1 MKKTKIIACG
11 GSPLTYKDYLKQNGY
26 ATSTIKSNEI
36 MVLNFITW
44 LDKENLEAE
53 NVSNRDLLVYIK
65 HCQQKEMQQITIERY
80 FNAIKLFYAFKVTTG
95 AIKNNPVSNIK
106 IQGIKRKKLHHTF
119 TATELNQIYN
129 NYNPETI
136 PHNQGRNPKIHLLI
150 EQRNKVILGLFVYQG
165 IQSSEL
171 SKLEV
176 NHIKLREGKVEV
188 PGTKR
193 SNTRIL
199 QLESQQVLDI
209 YNYTLQVR
217 QEILKISK
225 QETEQLFVSPQGG
238 KDQSNYISALMR
250 ELKKQ
255 NSNIKNAQQL
265 RTSVIVKW
273 LKQYNLREVQ
283 YKAGHRFISSTE
295 QFLVNE
301 TEGLQEEVNQYHPLG

>member
-1 MKKTKIIACG
+1 MNFST
-11 GSPLTYKDYLKQNGY
+11 YLKQNQY

-44 LDKENLEAE
+44 LDKQNLEAE

-65 HCQQKEMQQITIERY
+65 YCQQKEMQQITIERY
-80 FNAIKLFYAFKVTTG
+80 FNAIKLFYAFKISTG
-95 AIKNNPVSNIK
+95 AIKNNPASNIK
-106 IQGIKRKKLHHTF
+106 IQGIKRKKLYHTF
-119 TATELNQIYN
+119 TAIELNQLYN
-129 NYNPETI
+129 NYNPENI
-136 PHNQGRNPKIHLLI
+136 PHNQGRDLEIHLLI

-171 SKLEV
+171 NKLEV
-176 NHIKLREGKVEV
+176 DHIKLREGKIEV

-193 SNTRIL
+193 SNSRIL

-209 YNYTLQVR
+209 YSYILEIR
-217 QEILKISK
+217 KEILAKSG
-225 QETEQLFVSPQGG
+225 QETNQLFVSPKGG
-238 KDQSNYISALMR
+238 NQQSNYISALMR

-295 QFLVNE
+295 HFLVNE